1 LFCFD
6 LFGPKQKQRR
16 KKPKNDDETWTAFD
30 GTVLT
35 WFDRGP
41 AFSRT
46 EKNKIISYISFK
58 FQVGKM
64 VQRKFLK

>member
-1 LFCFD
+1 L
-6 LFGPKQKQRR
+6 GQN
-16 KKPKNDDETWTAFD
+16 KKKEEKSQKNDDETWTAFD

-46 EKNKIISYISFK
+46 EKIK
-58 FQVGKM
+58 
-64 VQRKFLK
+64 